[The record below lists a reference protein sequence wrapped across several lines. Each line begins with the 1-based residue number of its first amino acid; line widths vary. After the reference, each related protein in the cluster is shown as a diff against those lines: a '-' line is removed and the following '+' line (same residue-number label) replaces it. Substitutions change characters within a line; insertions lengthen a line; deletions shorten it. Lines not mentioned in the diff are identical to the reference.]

1 MSEQASTAQG
11 TRPTGSRERSSARP
25 TIKDVASL
33 AGVSIK
39 TASRVINDEPTV
51 NAVLAEKVRRAAK
64 VLDYRPN
71 LIARNLRR
79 SDRFTHTIGLVLFD
93 ASNQF
98 SSAVQRAVENVARE
112 RNIVV
117 ISSSVEEDPQR
128 EKDAA
133 LALAARQVDGLI
145 IVPTGDD
152 QSYLANEQSNG
163 MNIVCVDRSPQ
174 LLRTDTVASDNYG
187 GAKEA
192 VRHLIKQGHRR
203 IAFLGDRTHIAT
215 MIERRQG
222 YLDALEEAGF
232 DSDPNLVV
240 VNLHTAEGINQAVRD
255 LFATDSPTALFT
267 AQNLITLETVRA
279 LHQLQLEKL
288 VSLVGFDDFAASD
301 IVDPPVSVVAQDPAE
316 MGRRA
321 AIILFERID
330 GRTGPAETIT
340 IPVRLIIRGSGEL
353 PISERDLKARLKELR
368 KA

>member
-1 MSEQASTAQG
+1 MVETA
-11 TRPTGSRERSSARP
+11 PSTGSVGGRDRRSARP
-25 TIKDVASL
+25 TIKDVALL
-33 AGVSIK
+33 AGVSLK

-51 NAVLAEKVRRAAK
+51 NPELAKKVRRAAK

-79 SDRFTHTIGLVLFD
+79 ADRFTHTIGLVLFD

-98 SSAVQRAVENVARE
+98 SSAVQRAVENIANE

-128 EKDAA
+128 EKDAT

-192 VRHLIKQGHRR
+192 VRHLIKQGHKK
-203 IAFLGDRTHIAT
+203 IAFLGDRAHIAT
-215 MIERRQG
+215 MIERRRG
-222 YLDALEEAGF
+222 FLDALEEAAIE
-232 DSDPNLVV
+232 PNPAFIVID
-240 VNLHTAEGINQAVRD
+240 LHTAEGINHAVRA
-255 LFATDSPTALFT
+255 LFQTDSPTALFT

-279 LHQLQLEKL
+279 LHQLKLEKL

-301 IVDPPVSVVAQDPAE
+301 IVDPPVSVIAQDPAE

-321 AIILFERID
+321 AMMLFERID
-330 GRTGPAETIT
+330 GRVGPAETVT
-340 IPVRLIIRGSGEL
+340 IPVKLIIRGSGEL
-353 PISERDLKARLKELR
+353 PISEGELTARLTELR

>member
-1 MSEQASTAQG
+1 MSEGAKSIGGAG
-11 TRPTGSRERSSARP
+11 TVTSPERRSSRP

-51 NAVLAEKVRRAAK
+51 NAALAEKVRRAAK

-98 SSAVQRAVENVARE
+98 SAAVQRAVEKVADE
-112 RNIVV
+112 RHIVV
-117 ISSSVEEDPQR
+117 ISSSVEEDPER
-128 EKDAA
+128 EKEAA

-152 QSYLANEQSNG
+152 QSYLATEQSNG

-192 VRHLIKQGHRR
+192 IRHLIKQGHKK

-215 MIERRQG
+215 MTERRQG
-222 YLDALEEAGF
+222 YLDALEEAGIAV
-232 DSDPNLVV
+232 DPSLIV

-255 LFATDSPTALFT
+255 LFLSQSPTALFT

-279 LHQLQLEKL
+279 LHQLELQKL
-288 VSLVGFDDFAASD
+288 VAQVGFDDFAASD
-301 IVDPPVSVVAQDPAE
+301 LVDPPVSVVAQDPAE

-321 AIILFERID
+321 AQILFERID
-330 GRTGPAETIT
+330 GKTGAAEKVT
-340 IPVRLIIRGSGEL
+340 IPVTLIIRGSGEL
-353 PISERDLKARLKELR
+353 PIAEEALRARLSELR
-368 KA
+368 KV